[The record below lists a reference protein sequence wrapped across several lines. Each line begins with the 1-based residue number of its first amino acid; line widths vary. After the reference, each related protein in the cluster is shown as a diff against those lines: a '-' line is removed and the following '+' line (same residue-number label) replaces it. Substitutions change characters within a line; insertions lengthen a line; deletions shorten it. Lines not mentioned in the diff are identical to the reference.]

1 MNSAPNYKYRISNAA
16 VGKILTAVMT
26 MTRSSEIA
34 TSQFH
39 DMMFATL
46 NYIESETAPEPTAN
60 INPLKWQII
69 KEMIDKAARRS
80 KAARER
86 AAKRRQSLIAS
97 SRHEVGESLS
107 DSTDLQMSSRS
118 SPAGEGPVIRRET
131 PEEKAERE
139 RNMQIARD
147 FKEICRHYY
156 GPY

>member
-1 MNSAPNYKYRISNAA
+1 MKPAPNYKYRISNAA
-16 VGKILTAVMT
+16 VGKVLTAVMT
-26 MTRSSEIA
+26 MTRTSEIA
-34 TSQFH
+34 PSQFH

-46 NYIESETAPEPTAN
+46 NYIESETVPEPTAN
-60 INPLKWQII
+60 INPLKWQVI

-107 DSTDLQMSSRS
+107 DSTDLKMIPRRS
-118 SPAGEGPVIRRET
+118 PDREEPIIRRET
-131 PEEKAERE
+131 PEERAERE

-147 FKEICRHYY
+147 FKEICRYY
-156 GPY
+156 

>member
-1 MNSAPNYKYRISNAA
+1 MKPAPTHKYRISNAA
-16 VGKILTAVMT
+16 VGKVLTTVMD
-26 MTRSSEIA
+26 MTRTSEIA
-34 TSQFH
+34 PSQFH

-86 AAKRRQSLIAS
+86 AAKRRQSLIAA
-97 SRHEVGESLS
+97 SRHEVGESAS
-107 DSTDLQMSSRS
+107 GST
-118 SPAGEGPVIRRET
+118 SPQSHPYLPSHPEKPTPRRET
-131 PEEKAERE
+131 PEERAERE

-147 FKEICRHYY
+147 FKEICARYY
-156 GPY
+156 

>member
-1 MNSAPNYKYRISNAA
+1 MKPAPNHKYRISNAA
-16 VGKILTAVMT
+16 VGKVLTTVMD
-26 MTRSSEIA
+26 MTRTSEIA
-34 TSQFH
+34 PSQFH

-86 AAKRRQSLIAS
+86 AAKRRQSLIAA
-97 SRHEVGESLS
+97 SRHEVG
-107 DSTDLQMSSRS
+107 DSASNSTRPQSPPYRS
-118 SPAGEGPVIRRET
+118 SHPERLIPSRET
-131 PEEKAERE
+131 PAERAERE

-147 FKEICRHYY
+147 FKEICARYY
-156 GPY
+156 

>member
-1 MNSAPNYKYRISNAA
+1 MNPPPPNHKYRISNAA
-16 VGKILTAVMT
+16 VGKVLTTIMS
-26 MTRSSEIA
+26 MTRTSEIA
-34 TSQFH
+34 PSQFH
-39 DMMFATL
+39 DMMFAAL
-46 NYIESETAPEPTAN
+46 NYIESETVPEPTAN

-97 SRHEVGESLS
+97 SRHEVGESFS
-107 DSTDLQMSSRS
+107 DLTNSQIVPHRTSV
-118 SPAGEGPVIRRET
+118 PEVPVIHRET

-147 FKEICRHYY
+147 FKEICRYY
-156 GPY
+156 Y

>member
-1 MNSAPNYKYRISNAA
+1 MKPAPNYKYRISNAA
-16 VGKILTAVMT
+16 VGKVLTAVMT
-26 MTRSSEIA
+26 MTRTSEIA
-34 TSQFH
+34 PSQFH

-46 NYIESETAPEPTAN
+46 NYIESETVPEPTAN
-60 INPLKWQII
+60 INPLKWQVI

-107 DSTDLQMSSRS
+107 DSTDLKMIPRRS
-118 SPAGEGPVIRRET
+118 PDREEPIIRRET
-131 PEEKAERE
+131 SEERAERE

-147 FKEICRHYY
+147 FKEICRYY
-156 GPY
+156 